1 MTTTHETVP
10 NEQKFYNPMIVKLE
24 TLEVKGKT
32 VENYIKQIKS
42 NFYCSVK
49 AHYLIA
55 RDLFDAK
62 QNLKN
67 EDYSR
72 LVEALKFS
80 DSTQSK
86 YLKIGSDVRLW
97 KLFIEGKLP
106 MKWTNQYLLTKLTDE
121 QFKKVQKVIDP
132 ETSAKDIVD
141 VAEFKSEQKSQI
153 ENDLLSFLQLEIDK
167 TTVSVSAYEDIVAQ
181 VKCSLTKIPQIKIN
195 DEKVE
200 KVKDRISSF
209 AKQIEKAKNIL
220 AA

>member
-80 DSTQSK
+80 DSKQSK

-167 TTVSVSAYEDIVAQ
+167 TTVSVSAYEEIVAQ

>member
-1 MTTTHETVP
+1 M
-10 NEQKFYNPMIVKLE
+10 
-24 TLEVKGKT
+24 
-32 VENYIKQIKS
+32 
-42 NFYCSVK
+42 
-49 AHYLIA
+49 
-55 RDLFDAK
+55 FDAK

-72 LVEALKFS
+72 LVEALEFS

-121 QFKKVQKVIDP
+121 QFKKVQKVIDS

-167 TTVSVSAYEDIVAQ
+167 TTVSVSAYEEIVAQ
-181 VKCSLTKIPQIKIN
+181 VKSSLTKIPLIKIN

>member
-10 NEQKFYNPMIVKLE
+10 SEQRFYNPMIVKLE
-24 TLEVKGKT
+24 TLEVKDKT

-121 QFKKVQKVIDP
+121 QFKKIQKVIDP

-141 VAEFKSEQKSQI
+141 IAEFQTEQKDQI

-167 TTVSVSAYEDIVAQ
+167 TTVSVSTYEEIVAQ
-181 VKCSLTKIPQIKIN
+181 VKSSLTKIPLIKIN

-200 KVKDRISSF
+200 KVKDKISSF
-209 AKQIEKAKNIL
+209 AKKIEYAKNIL